1 MKNNIVIFLIIIL
14 STSLT
19 IKAQELV
26 DISNT
31 ESCEKAL
38 DISRFKRFGPTT
50 PPEKEKLTKINNFE
64 LPKHPVWYKYT
75 AQKTGILLF
84 DIVPNSQDDNYD
96 FMLFRGEDDFCTK
109 YNNGTVKP
117 ERINLDPPNR
127 DNKSYT
133 GLSFSGNEKSYEKGI
148 PVKQGQTF
156 YIALNNV
163 YDNGKGHSIIFKYL
177 KTVQI
182 TGTISNTKN
191 DHSINAQITWQNL
204 RDNDIV
210 INVLT
215 DKKGDFAFDAAAGN
229 EENTFPQYELSVYAD
244 KFFPEY
250 RIYSTEQINEGNIK
264 PVNFNL
270 QKIKKGYNN
279 ESLGIIYFSPNDLNT
294 TDDSEQVLKRLLKL
308 MILNPKVEIILEGHT
323 NGIYP
328 STDVDF
334 QLSLQR
340 AEEIKNFLVGNGIDP
355 QRIQTKGLGST
366 QEIYE
371 APENEI
377 QEGANRRVEIFFVK
391 F

>member
-1 MKNNIVIFLIIIL
+1 MEKSVVIFLIIFFSAI
-14 STSLT
+14 SAGN
-19 IKAQELV
+19 AQELV

-31 ESCEKAL
+31 GSCEKAL

-50 PPEKEKLTKINNFE
+50 PPEKEKQTKINNFE
-64 LPKHPVWYKYT
+64 LPKHTVWYKYT
-75 AQKTGILLF
+75 AQKNGILLF
-84 DIVPNSQDDNYD
+84 DIIPNSQDDNYD
-96 FMLFRGEDDFCTK
+96 FILFKNEDDFCTK
-109 YNNGTVKP
+109 YNNGLIKP

-127 DNKSYT
+127 EMKSYT
-133 GLSFSGNEKSYEKGI
+133 GLSFAGNEKAYEKGI
-148 PVKQGQTF
+148 TVKEGQTF
-156 YIALNNV
+156 YIALNNL

-182 TGTISNTKN
+182 TGSISNTKN

-204 RDNDIV
+204 RNNDIV
-210 INVLT
+210 INVQT
-215 DKKGDFAFDAAAGN
+215 DKKGDFSFDAAAGN

-250 RIYSTEQINEGNIK
+250 RVYTTEQINEGNIK

-294 TDDSEQVLKRLLKL
+294 TKESETVLKRLLKL
-308 MILNPKVEIILEGHT
+308 MEQNPKVEIILEGHT

-340 AEEIKNFLVGNGIDP
+340 ADDIKNFLVNNGISPD
-355 QRIQTKGLGST
+355 RIQTKGLGST

-371 APENEI
+371 APETEE